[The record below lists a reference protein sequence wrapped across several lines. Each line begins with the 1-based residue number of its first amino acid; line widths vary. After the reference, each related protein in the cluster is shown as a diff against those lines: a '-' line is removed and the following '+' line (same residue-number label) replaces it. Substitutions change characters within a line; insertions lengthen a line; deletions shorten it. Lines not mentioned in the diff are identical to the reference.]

1 MEKLI
6 AILEEAVPGVD
17 FQNGTELFTGGI
29 LNSLSMVA
37 IIVAVQEEYGI
48 ELDFDDITSGNFE
61 SAETIMNLIRKY
73 QQA

>member
-17 FQNGTELFTGGI
+17 FHNGTELFTGGI

-48 ELDFDDITSGNFE
+48 EFDFDDITSGNFE